1 MAVLALGAGLSC
13 GQPATPPGAT
23 TSGIGGG
30 AASAGT
36 GGGSGTAGSGTSGSG
51 TAGSGTAG
59 SGTAGSG
66 TAGSG
71 TAGSSNG
78 TAGTEAGG
86 SGGTGASTSADAA
99 VSEATLAY
107 NGSVNVLT
115 VQISAPILPRTTVIY
130 QAFPTT
136 LDGEKTMAHDAS
148 LLFDFLLG
156 ACAPLYP
163 KITLDPTDAGLT
175 AAELGMNYDQVG
187 LCAYEQY
194 VAKPYWIPK
203 LVDDVDICGTEMGAG
218 WRLITE
224 ADLTSL
230 RDADFQAASDVWNH
244 YVSGGQ
250 GLAFFFSSLQIWV
263 RANDGSI
270 AVGTLQPGLTGS
282 RVTPLGVPSTSTT
295 HYEGELGLRC
305 IRSAGLP

>member
-1 MAVLALGAGLSC
+1 MRSRSLAVTLALGAGLSC

-23 TSGIGGG
+23 QAGIGGS

-36 GGGSGTAGSGTSGSG
+36 GGGSGGPRNGSGGSASAGSGS
-51 TAGSGTAG
+51 AGSG
-59 SGTAGSG
+59 
-66 TAGSG
+66 
-71 TAGSSNG
+71 NG

-107 NGSVNVLT
+107 NGSVNVLS

-156 ACAPLYP
+156 VCAPLYP
-163 KITLDPTDAGLT
+163 KITLDPTGAGLS

-230 RDADFQAASDVWNH
+230 RDADFQAVSDVWNH

-263 RANDGSI
+263 RANDGTI
-270 AVGTLQPGLTGS
+270 AAGTLQPGVSGS